1 MNKEQ
6 QIEELAKL
14 VQAKEVYPCGDD
26 EHCEDCYCVFKEIA
40 EMIYKAG
47 YRKVPKG
54 SFVCSGRETN
64 LDVEVCNNCGM
75 QQADELFER
84 DKEIERLQKEN
95 EALKRVDNRV
105 AFCKAYD
112 QIRAENKRLKAE
124 NKQLQEQLNSA
135 NAGNVNCSGCEAVE
149 INAVKEFARKVK
161 KCSYCDNVFMDGKWH
176 RYVFVD
182 DIDKLLKEYEK

>member
-1 MNKEQ
+1 MNKAQ
-6 QIEELAKL
+6 QIEEIMLTIPQKIVA
-14 VQAKEVYPCGDD
+14 YNGDPQGQHLYG
-26 EHCEDCYCVFKEIA
+26 EQRLQIA
-40 EMIYKAG
+40 EVLYNAG

-54 SFVCSGRETN
+54 SFICSGSEAN

-84 DKEIERLQKEN
+84 DKEIERL
-95 EALKRVDNRV
+95 
-105 AFCKAYD
+105 
-112 QIRAENKRLKAE
+112 KAE

-135 NAGNVNCSGCEAVE
+135 NAGNVNCSGCELVE

-161 KCSYCDNVFMDGKWH
+161 NYSYCDNVFMDGKWH

-182 DIDKLLKEYEK
+182 DIDELLKEYEK

>member
-6 QIEELAKL
+6 QIEEMTKL
-14 VQAKEVYPCGDD
+14 IRAKETSPCDD
-26 EHCEDCYCVFKEIA
+26 DVHCEDCYCACKGMA
-40 EMIYKAG
+40 ETIYNAG

-54 SFVCSGRETN
+54 SFICSGSETN

-84 DKEIERLQKEN
+84 DKEIERLE
-95 EALKRVDNRV
+95 
-105 AFCKAYD
+105 
-112 QIRAENKRLKAE
+112 AENKRLSAKLGQILLSIDTVKEMNAMCNIDE
-124 NKQLQEQLNSA
+124 QMKQ
-135 NAGNVNCSGCEAVE
+135 
-149 INAVKEFARKVK
+149 AVKEFAEKVK

-182 DIDKLLKEYEK
+182 DIDKLFNEYEK

>member
-40 EMIYKAG
+40 EVLYNAG

-54 SFVCSGRETN
+54 SFICSGSETN

-84 DKEIERLQKEN
+84 DKEIAQ
-95 EALKRVDNRV
+95 LK
-105 AFCKAYD
+105 
-112 QIRAENKRLKAE
+112 AENKRLSGKLGQILLSIDTVKEMNAMCNIDE
-124 NKQLQEQLNSA
+124 QRKQ
-135 NAGNVNCSGCEAVE
+135 
-149 INAVKEFARKVK
+149 AVKEFAEKVK

>member
-6 QIEELAKL
+6 QT
-14 VQAKEVYPCGDD
+14 
-26 EHCEDCYCVFKEIA
+26 A
-40 EMIYKAG
+40 EMATFIHGRRDKNGSEKTAKALFEAG

-54 SFVCSGRETN
+54 SFICSGSEAN
-64 LDVEVCNNCGM
+64 LDVEVCNNCEM

-95 EALKRVDNRV
+95 EVLKRVDNRV

-135 NAGNVNCSGCEAVE
+135 NAGKVNCSGCEAVE
-149 INAVKEFARKVK
+149 TNTVKEFAEKLKDICASKTTFEQDEEGNEYMVFGEVG
-161 KCSYCDNVFMDGKWH
+161 KC
-176 RYVFVD
+176 
-182 DIDKLLKEYEK
+182 DIDGLLKEYEK

>member
-1 MNKEQ
+1 MTREQ
-6 QIEELAKL
+6 QIEELTKL
-14 VQAKEVYPCGDD
+14 IQAKEIRPCDD
-26 EHCEDCYCVFKEIA
+26 DVHCEDCYCACKGMA

-54 SFVCSGRETN
+54 SFVCSERETN

-84 DKEIERLQKEN
+84 DKEIERLK
-95 EALKRVDNRV
+95 
-105 AFCKAYD
+105 
-112 QIRAENKRLKAE
+112 AENKRLSEKLGQILLSIDTVEEMNAMCNIDE
-124 NKQLQEQLNSA
+124 QRKQ
-135 NAGNVNCSGCEAVE
+135 
-149 INAVKEFARKVK
+149 AVKEFAEKVK

-182 DIDKLLKEYEK
+182 DIDKLFNEYEK

>member
-6 QIEELAKL
+6 QIEEIMLTIPQKIVA
-14 VQAKEVYPCGDD
+14 YNGDPKGQHLYG
-26 EHCEDCYCVFKEIA
+26 EQRLQIA
-40 EMIYKAG
+40 EVLYNAG

-54 SFVCSGRETN
+54 SFVCSGSETN

-105 AFCKAYD
+105 ALY
-112 QIRAENKRLKAE
+112 
-124 NKQLQEQLNSA
+124 
-135 NAGNVNCSGCEAVE
+135 AV
-149 INAVKEFARKVK
+149 I
-161 KCSYCDNVFMDGKWH
+161 CDNVKRIFYEDGGYKEVRH
-176 RYVFVD
+176 YSVIHTVPNSVAIYYGKFDMKEAADERCE
-182 DIDKLLKEYEK
+182 KLNKEWEECFGEQK

>member
-1 MNKEQ
+1 MTMNKEQ

-26 EHCEDCYCVFKEIA
+26 EHCEDCYCACKGMA

-54 SFVCSGRETN
+54 SFICSGSETN

-75 QQADELFER
+75 KQADELFER
-84 DKEIERLQKEN
+84 DKEIERLE
-95 EALKRVDNRV
+95 
-105 AFCKAYD
+105 
-112 QIRAENKRLKAE
+112 AENKRLSAKLGQILLSIDTVKEMNAMCNIDE
-124 NKQLQEQLNSA
+124 QRKQ
-135 NAGNVNCSGCEAVE
+135 
-149 INAVKEFARKVK
+149 AVKEFAEKVK

-182 DIDKLLKEYEK
+182 DIDKLFKEYEK

>member
-26 EHCEDCYCVFKEIA
+26 VHCEDCYCACKGMA

-54 SFVCSGRETN
+54 SFICSGSETN
-64 LDVEVCNNCGM
+64 LDIEVCNNCGM

-84 DKEIERLQKEN
+84 DKEIE
-95 EALKRVDNRV
+95 
-105 AFCKAYD
+105 
-112 QIRAENKRLKAE
+112 RLKAE

-149 INAVKEFARKVK
+149 TNAVKEFARKVK

-182 DIDKLLKEYEK
+182 DIDELLKEYEK

>member
-6 QIEELAKL
+6 QIEELTKL
-14 VQAKEVYPCGDD
+14 IQAKEIHPCDD
-26 EHCEDCYCVFKEIA
+26 DVHCEDCYCACKGMA

-54 SFVCSGRETN
+54 SFICSGSETN
-64 LDVEVCNNCGM
+64 LDIEVCNNCGM

-84 DKEIERLQKEN
+84 DKEIERLE
-95 EALKRVDNRV
+95 
-105 AFCKAYD
+105 
-112 QIRAENKRLKAE
+112 AENKRLSAKLGQILLSIDTVKEMNAMCNIDE
-124 NKQLQEQLNSA
+124 QRKQ
-135 NAGNVNCSGCEAVE
+135 
-149 INAVKEFARKVK
+149 AVKEFAEKVK

-182 DIDKLLKEYEK
+182 DIDKLLREYEG

>member
-26 EHCEDCYCVFKEIA
+26 VHCEDCYCVFKEIA

-54 SFVCSGRETN
+54 SFICSGSEAN
-64 LDVEVCNNCGM
+64 LDVEVCNNCEM

-84 DKEIERLQKEN
+84 DKEIERL
-95 EALKRVDNRV
+95 
-105 AFCKAYD
+105 
-112 QIRAENKRLKAE
+112 KAE
-124 NKQLQEQLNSA
+124 NERFVINMK
-135 NAGNVNCSGCEAVE
+135 NALE
-149 INAVKEFARKVK
+149 IEKENAVKEFAEHLK
-161 KCSYCDNVFMDGKWH
+161 KYAIKTNSPAWGLIE
-176 RYVFVD
+176 FVEVS
-182 DIDKLLKEYEK
+182 DIDGLLKEYEG

>member
-6 QIEELAKL
+6 QIEEIMLTIPQKIVA
-14 VQAKEVYPCGDD
+14 YNGDPKGQHLY
-26 EHCEDCYCVFKEIA
+26 EEQRLQIA
-40 EMIYKAG
+40 EVLYNAG

-54 SFVCSGRETN
+54 SFICSGSEAN

-84 DKEIERLQKEN
+84 DKEIAQ
-95 EALKRVDNRV
+95 LK
-105 AFCKAYD
+105 
-112 QIRAENKRLKAE
+112 AENKRLSEKLGQILLSIDTVKEMNAMCNIDE
-124 NKQLQEQLNSA
+124 QRKQ
-135 NAGNVNCSGCEAVE
+135 
-149 INAVKEFARKVK
+149 AVKEFAEKVK

-182 DIDKLLKEYEK
+182 DIDKLFNEYEK